1 MSISEP
7 ISHIRASGGR
17 ASTLPLIG
25 ADESWELAMNDAF
38 AYIGDNQLRRRAK
51 WTFRV
56 AGVLLATFF
65 VSLLV
70 RRVGSFYAPVDGYG
84 TALFELFAGAF
95 AVYRYFD
102 PAWRANVTKG
112 KNFPLFVGI
121 GSMAWAIGDI
131 ALTIESSGGAS
142 PSSPSVADA
151 FYIIFFPL
159 CYLGITTLVKRES
172 GDPTLTTWLDRV
184 IAALGVATVFS
195 AFIVGPVLKAVGGWS
210 LSSATSMVYPAGDLL
225 LLAVA
230 IGGLAAVPR
239 DRRRVL
245 GLIALAVS
253 VNAIGD
259 TYNLLQPNSRMGY
272 IANAAAWP
280 ISLLLISIAAW
291 QQSPHDS
298 KLAPSKTGGF
308 VLPGVGAGA
317 GLVILLFASI
327 SKVGSGA
334 IAIATLTLFVT
345 GVRLTYTVRKTQSE
359 NDERQHSTEERE
371 ATLLALL
378 TEVAKNAE
386 VLAGSSDRLTATA
399 RQLSTGADEASSQA
413 DLVAEK
419 SSLITNSTRTVAES
433 AEDMASSISDIT
445 RNTAEALA
453 VGIEAQRESEETS
466 LTIAKLADS
475 SVQIGQVLDVITAIA
490 QQTNLLAL
498 NATIEAARAGE
509 AGKGFA
515 VVASEVKEL
524 ATKTAKA
531 TDEIGSMISAIQ
543 RDTESSVEAIER
555 IGETIGRINNIQ
567 SSISAAVD
575 QQTITTSAVI
585 RNVRVV
591 SEGSEQISEHISVA
605 AGAARGTA
613 GGSNDAL
620 QAASELATMASTLK
634 SLVAE
639 HQDLIQA

>member
-1 MSISEP
+1 
-7 ISHIRASGGR
+7 
-17 ASTLPLIG
+17 
-25 ADESWELAMNDAF
+25 
-38 AYIGDNQLRRRAK
+38 
-51 WTFRV
+51 
-56 AGVLLATFF
+56 
-65 VSLLV
+65 
-70 RRVGSFYAPVDGYG
+70 
-84 TALFELFAGAF
+84 
-95 AVYRYFD
+95 
-102 PAWRANVTKG
+102 
-112 KNFPLFVGI
+112 
-121 GSMAWAIGDI
+121 
-131 ALTIESSGGAS
+131 
-142 PSSPSVADA
+142 
-151 FYIIFFPL
+151 
-159 CYLGITTLVKRES
+159 
-172 GDPTLTTWLDRV
+172 
-184 IAALGVATVFS
+184 
-195 AFIVGPVLKAVGGWS
+195 
-210 LSSATSMVYPAGDLL
+210 
-225 LLAVA
+225 
-230 IGGLAAVPR
+230 
-239 DRRRVL
+239 
-245 GLIALAVS
+245 
-253 VNAIGD
+253 
-259 TYNLLQPNSRMGY
+259 
-272 IANAAAWP
+272 
-280 ISLLLISIAAW
+280 
-291 QQSPHDS
+291 
-298 KLAPSKTGGF
+298 
-308 VLPGVGAGA
+308 
-317 GLVILLFASI
+317 
-327 SKVGSGA
+327 
-334 IAIATLTLFVT
+334 
-345 GVRLTYTVRKTQSE
+345 
-359 NDERQHSTEERE
+359 
-371 ATLLALL
+371 
-378 TEVAKNAE
+378 
-386 VLAGSSDRLTATA
+386 
-399 RQLSTGADEASSQA
+399 
-413 DLVAEK
+413 
-419 SSLITNSTRTVAES
+419 
-433 AEDMASSISDIT
+433 MASSISDIT